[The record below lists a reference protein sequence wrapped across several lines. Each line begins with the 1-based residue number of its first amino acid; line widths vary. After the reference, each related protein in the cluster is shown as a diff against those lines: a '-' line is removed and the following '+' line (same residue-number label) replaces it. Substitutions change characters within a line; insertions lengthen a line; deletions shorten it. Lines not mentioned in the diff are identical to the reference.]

1 MDTRRCKAF
10 TMIELL
16 VTIMVILLVAVMLIP
31 FLGGIGSDQAVSA
44 ANQFQAYLSLAR
56 QYAVGSHRDTALFV
70 IRPSADGYMNS
81 TRLIIFQLKE
91 GGDGTK
97 GSDWQTIPGALG
109 LEMPENVKIVNGVN
123 YDMFYV
129 WYSGDGTIA
138 DACPDSNLTIRIGPR
153 NSESRIRTIQY
164 AIARQVGSLVRFND
178 ETPYID

>member
-1 MDTRRCKAF
+1 MNNRRCKAF

-31 FLGGIGSDQAVSA
+31 FLGGIGADQAVSA
-44 ANQFQAYLSLAR
+44 ANQFQSYLNLAK

-91 GGDGTK
+91 GGDGSK
-97 GSDWQTIPGALG
+97 GSGWQAIPGALG
-109 LEMPENVKIVNGVN
+109 LEMPESVKITNAQN
-123 YDMFYV
+123 EDLFYI
-129 WYSGDGTIA
+129 WFSGDGTVA
-138 DACPDSNLTIRIGPR
+138 EGCLDKNLTIRIGPR

-164 AIARQVGSLVRFND
+164 SIARQVGSLVRFND